1 MPKFSEN
8 ELRIVQQSIY
18 EKGKQLFIELGLKKT
33 SIDDIVQ
40 ACDIGK
46 GSFYK
51 FYTSK
56 EELFFEIM
64 KKEESNYQ
72 LVAES
77 VVNSDKEG
85 PELMT
90 MLIKELLSFYQLN
103 VFLQLFFERKE
114 LPLLLKKV
122 PLEEVL
128 LYSDEQR
135 LKFVRLIEVLMNEK
149 RIGDMRPEIVEAI
162 VRSILILSVH
172 KQEIGKEV
180 YPEVMEYMIQFVG
193 SGLGMVGRYNEN
205 DTN

>member
-72 LVAES
+72 L
-77 VVNSDKEG
+77 
-85 PELMT
+85 
-90 MLIKELLSFYQLN
+90 
-103 VFLQLFFERKE
+103 
-114 LPLLLKKV
+114 
-122 PLEEVL
+122 
-128 LYSDEQR
+128 
-135 LKFVRLIEVLMNEK
+135 
-149 RIGDMRPEIVEAI
+149 
-162 VRSILILSVH
+162 
-172 KQEIGKEV
+172 
-180 YPEVMEYMIQFVG
+180 
-193 SGLGMVGRYNEN
+193 
-205 DTN
+205 

>member
-1 MPKFSEN
+1 MPKFSDN

-33 SIDDIVQ
+33 SIEDIIQ
-40 ACDIGK
+40 AVDIGK
-46 GSFYK
+46 GTFYK
-51 FYTSK
+51 FYNSK
-56 EELFFEIM
+56 EELYFEIL

-77 VVNSDKEG
+77 VVTSDKAG

-90 MLIKELLSFYQLN
+90 MLIKELLSFYQSNL
-103 VFLQLFFERKE
+103 FLQLFFERKE
-114 LPLLLKKV
+114 LSLLLKKV

-135 LKFVRLIEVLMNEK
+135 LKFVRLTEVLINEK
-149 RIGDMRPEIVEAI
+149 RMGDIKPEIVEAMI
-162 VRSILILSVH
+162 RSILILSVH

-180 YPEVMEYMIQFVG
+180 YPEVMEYMVEFVG
-193 SGLGMVGRYNEN
+193 SGLGRMGS
-205 DTN
+205 

>member
-1 MPKFSEN
+1 
-8 ELRIVQQSIY
+8 
-18 EKGKQLFIELGLKKT
+18 ELGLKKT

>member
-180 YPEVMEYMIQFVG
+180 YPEVMEYMIEFVG